1 MAAKSGQGTLI
12 LILGIL
18 GIIACGIFT
27 AIPAWIMGNN
37 ALKAID
43 SGYGDPNERSMVQ
56 IGRILGMIG
65 TALFVLGVLFWI
77 LFFGGMMALGAASGR

>member
-43 SGYGDPNERSMVQ
+43 SGYGDPSERSLVQ
-56 IGRILGMIG
+56 IGRILGIIG
-65 TALFVLGVLFWI
+65 VALFAAALIFWI
-77 LFFGGMMALGAASGR
+77 LFFGGMLALGAASGR